1 MAEHRPP
8 PVTGEIVVC
17 ISGAS
22 GAAYGVRLL
31 ECLVEAGRSVRLVAT
46 DSARLTLKH
55 ECDTTPEAVA
65 ERLGLTLEDA
75 DNVGAKSASG
85 SAKIDAVVIC
95 PCSGTTIGKLAA
107 GISDN
112 LVTRSGIVAM
122 KENRPLVIVPRETP
136 LATVHLENLAKLSG
150 WGVIVLPA
158 MPGFYTHPRSIEDM
172 VDFIVARI
180 LDQINVDHRLG
191 QRWTGDEI

>member
-1 MAEHRPP
+1 MA
-8 PVTGEIVVC
+8 GEIVVC

-31 ECLVEAGRSVRLVAT
+31 ECLVDAGRSVRLVAT
-46 DSARLTLKH
+46 DSARLTLQH
-55 ECDTTPEAVA
+55 ECDTTPEAIA
-65 ERLGLTLEDA
+65 ERLGVTLEDA
-75 DNVGAKSASG
+75 KNVGAKSASG

-112 LVTRSGIVAM
+112 LVTRSGVVAL
-122 KENRPLVIVPRETP
+122 KENRPLIIVPRETP

-150 WGVIVLPA
+150 WGVVVLPA
-158 MPGFYTHPRSIEDM
+158 MPGFYTHPTSIEDM

-180 LDQINVDHRLG
+180 LDQLKIDHRLG
-191 QRWTGDEI
+191 QRWTGEEI